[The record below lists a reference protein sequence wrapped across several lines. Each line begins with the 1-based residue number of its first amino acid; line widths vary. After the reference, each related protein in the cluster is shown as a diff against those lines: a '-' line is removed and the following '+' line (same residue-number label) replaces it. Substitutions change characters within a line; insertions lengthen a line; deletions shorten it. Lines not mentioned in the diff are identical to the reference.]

1 MKVLIIGNGGREH
14 AIGIKIKK
22 DNPHVNLF
30 FAIGNGGTAS
40 IGKNIDIRSIDEIVH
55 FAMVENIDITIV
67 GSETLLVEG
76 IVDKFNDHHLKIFGP
91 HKAAAV
97 LEGDKAFAKSFM
109 KEFGIRTANYNAFT
123 DVEEALRFLNNQKF
137 PLVIK
142 ATGLAAGKG
151 VFIIKDFQ
159 EATKCVI
166 ELLSDHTLG
175 DAGNE
180 IIIEEFLQGF
190 EVSILS
196 VCNNNKIYPLISAKD
211 HKKIYDNDQGPNTGG
226 MGAVAPNPLYNDI
239 IQHDFEVN
247 ILAPTLRGLKERR
260 LLFSGVIFFGLMV
273 VNNICYLL
281 EYNMRMGDP
290 ETQTILPLLKS
301 NFLDTIKHA
310 ISGDEIYLDWHNNT
324 SCCVVLASKGYP
336 YSYETNKEIMG
347 LNNADLNYV
356 IAGAN
361 KVGNDYF
368 SSGGRVV
375 NIIETGDTLIEAR
388 TKAYNAVNKVNFE
401 GVYFRNDIGVI

>member
-30 FAIGNGGTAS
+30 FALGNGGTAS

-67 GSETLLVEG
+67 GSEALLVEG
-76 IVDKFNDHHLKIFGP
+76 IVDKFNEHHLKIFGP
-91 HKAAAV
+91 HKAAAM

-109 KEFGIRTANYNAFT
+109 KEFGIRTANYDTFT
-123 DVEEALRFLNNQKF
+123 DVEDALKFINNQKF

-151 VFIIKDFQ
+151 VFIINDFQ

-196 VCNNNKIYPLISAKD
+196 VCNKNKIYPLISAKD
-211 HKKIYDNDQGPNTGG
+211 HKRIFDMMK
-226 MGAVAPNPLYNDI
+226 AL
-239 IQHDFEVN
+239 IQEEWE
-247 ILAPTLRGLKERR
+247 L
-260 LLFSGVIFFGLMV
+260 
-273 VNNICYLL
+273 
-281 EYNMRMGDP
+281 
-290 ETQTILPLLKS
+290 
-301 NFLDTIKHA
+301 
-310 ISGDEIYLDWHNNT
+310 
-324 SCCVVLASKGYP
+324 
-336 YSYETNKEIMG
+336 
-347 LNNADLNYV
+347 
-356 IAGAN
+356 
-361 KVGNDYF
+361 
-368 SSGGRVV
+368 
-375 NIIETGDTLIEAR
+375 
-388 TKAYNAVNKVNFE
+388 
-401 GVYFRNDIGVI
+401 